1 MPREKSVAAGIV
13 SLAVF
18 LLLEA
23 ASLLMLTHNGTL
35 QRLAVARI
43 GHGFMAKTWGTT
55 QRISG
60 YFSLARTNDELA
72 QENHSLT
79 ERLRALKAVTEVPPY
94 DSLTAVPP
102 DGFKYTPAKIIKSGT
117 NSQHNYILIDK
128 GSDDGIV
135 QNAGIITSKGVVG
148 IVEAVSRHYAY
159 AISFLNTEVNISA
172 RIGTDGAVGPLAWDG
187 TSTNR
192 GLLKEI
198 SLHVKFAP
206 GDTVYTS
213 GYSTIFPA
221 DIPLGVTGDARV
233 INGATNEIQVTLFQD
248 YTMLKYVTVVENLH
262 REEIESLTGP
272 EKK

>member
-1 MPREKSVAAGIV
+1 
-13 SLAVF
+13 
-18 LLLEA
+18 
-23 ASLLMLTHNGTL
+23 MLC
-35 QRLAVARI
+35 
-43 GHGFMAKTWGTT
+43 
-55 QRISG
+55 
-60 YFSLARTNDELA
+60 
-72 QENHSLT
+72 
-79 ERLRALKAVTEVPPY
+79 
-94 DSLTAVPP
+94 
-102 DGFKYTPAKIIKSGT
+102 
-117 NSQHNYILIDK
+117 
-128 GSDDGIV
+128 
-135 QNAGIITSKGVVG
+135 
-148 IVEAVSRHYAY
+148 
-159 AISFLNTEVNISA
+159 
-172 RIGTDGAVGPLAWDG
+172 PLAWDG